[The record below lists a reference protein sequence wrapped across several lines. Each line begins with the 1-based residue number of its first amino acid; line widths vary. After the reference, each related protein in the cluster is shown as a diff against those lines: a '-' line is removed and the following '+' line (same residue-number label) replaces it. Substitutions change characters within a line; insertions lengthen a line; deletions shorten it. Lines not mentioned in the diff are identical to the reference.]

1 MKKRESA
8 ERRDLISTMYLF
20 FDIVLFFVILLT
32 VGLLYIANSA
42 NHLKKERIAELS
54 GAGNVNAITID
65 GAEAEKIPGDYYL
78 NYDASYNAKTKTVA
92 LKTAPESLE
101 QTYLHWRNYKQ
112 AKFTKR

>member
-32 VGLLYIANSA
+32 AGLLYVANSA
-42 NHLKKERIAELS
+42 NDLKKERMAELS
-54 GAGNVNAITID
+54 GISNVNAITID
-65 GAEAEKIPGDYYL
+65 GVEAEKIPGDYYL
-78 NYDASYNAKTKTVA
+78 NYEASYNAKTKTVA

-112 AKFTKR
+112 AKPAKR